1 MGQASGSG
9 YDHGCISY
17 MADDHCK
24 SKCAN
29 RKASVR
35 RTKNLTQVNFSTEI
49 KEGQMITVTISITQF
64 EDLIKTKA
72 KLESLLAYLNSEDGK
87 YPKIEIIRA
96 IVGDSDGK

>member
-1 MGQASGSG
+1 
-9 YDHGCISY
+9 
-17 MADDHCK
+17 
-24 SKCAN
+24 
-29 RKASVR
+29 
-35 RTKNLTQVNFSTEI
+35 
-49 KEGQMITVTISITQF
+49 MITVTISITQF